1 MSERDGKKCMHIS
14 PYSFQVLV
22 ASQSVGSNVDI
33 FGLNLVIISDSGSVV
48 GGVESADS
56 PFFLQGTGQVI

>member
-1 MSERDGKKCMHIS
+1 MHIS

-48 GGVESADS
+48 RGVEPADS